1 MARVQPVFMAKGNG
15 GFADGIQTNVSHLI
29 EGGNFGYA
37 KQWHSWVNNHQYT
50 SRPLLTFLLEQIGR
64 AHV

>member
-29 EGGNFGYA
+29 E
-37 KQWHSWVNNHQYT
+37 VVTLVMLNNGILGQ
-50 SRPLLTFLLEQIGR
+50 
-64 AHV
+64 